1 MGYMLALQHVEETK
15 SGWRYRRR
23 WPKELAKKIESLGYA
38 KTFVKALGNNDDVVR
53 KNYDKADRDFAF
65 AVALAKSNHAA
76 QAEIREGQQTAIQLY
91 EEVKERIR
99 QMGFDPDKD
108 AFDIA
113 SPADRHELDGRGL
126 AADGILEKYIP
137 SYQQDALDSDE
148 AAEWL
153 SKVPARDLALIK
165 ALNHSVHQRPNPT
178 IEDAKREYIKHKGYE
193 APKEKSNLQRVER
206 VVGWAKEALGG
217 DFDFTMMRKQEAKDV
232 LTYLLEDLGQ
242 KSDTADR
249 YMNVLR
255 AMVTFA
261 IDEFDCDGVVNKFNK
276 VHPPKEGVAKND
288 RRSFTEEE
296 IVVITNRIE
305 SKANTQLQTIWKLM
319 EGTGCR
325 LSEIVG
331 LRTSD
336 VVLQKEIPFLRIE
349 SHDLRRLKTSS
360 SVRSVPLVGVTLEIA
375 RKAVR
380 EAGNGDML
388 LSDYTGG
395 TRDSDRASQA
405 LMKHVR
411 ALIKDKKAVVYSLRH
426 TMKDRLRL
434 AEVPKHVQD
443 EILGHS
449 HRGVGEDYGGE
460 RARLEISHRGLT
472 KALEKRATRRRGDST
487 SDQAIS

>member
-1 MGYMLALQHVEETK
+1 MGYKLALQHVEETR

-38 KTFVKALGNNDDVVR
+38 KTFVKALGNTDDVVR
-53 KNYDKADRDFAF
+53 KNYDKADKDFAF
-65 AVALAKSNHAA
+65 VVALAKSTHAA
-76 QAEIREGQQTAIQLY
+76 PVEIREGQQTALQLY
-91 EEVKERIR
+91 VEVKERIR
-99 QMGFDPDKD
+99 QLGFDPDKD
-108 AFDIA
+108 TFDIED
-113 SPADRHELDGRGL
+113 PEDLQELDGRGY
-126 AADGILEKYIP
+126 AADDVLEKYIS
-137 SYQQDALDSDE
+137 SYEQNTLDSDE
-148 AAEWL
+148 AAERL

-165 ALNHSVHQRPNPT
+165 ALNNSVQQRPIPT
-178 IEDAKREYIKHKGYE
+178 IEDAKRAYIKHKRYE
-193 APKEKSNLQRVER
+193 APEEKSNLQRVER

-217 DFDFTMMRKQEAKDV
+217 DFDFTTMRKQDAKDV
-232 LTYLLEDLGQ
+232 LRYLLDDLGQ
-242 KSDTADR
+242 KSETADR

-261 IDEFDCDGVVNKFNK
+261 IDEFDCDGVINKFNK
-276 VHPPKEGVAKND
+276 VHPSKEGVAKND

-296 IVVITNRIE
+296 VVEITNRIE
-305 SKANTQLQTIWKLM
+305 AKANTQLETIWKLM

-331 LRTSD
+331 LRASD
-336 VVLQKEIPFLRIE
+336 VILQNDIPFLRIE

-360 SVRSVPLVGVTLEIA
+360 SVRSVPLVGVTLETA
-375 RKAVR
+375 KKALR

-388 LSDYTGG
+388 LSNYTGG
-395 TRDSDRASQA
+395 ARDSDRASQA

-411 ALIKDKKAVVYSLRH
+411 AVVQDKKAVVYSLRH

-449 HRGVGEDYGGE
+449 HKGVGEDYGGE
-460 RARLEISHRGLT
+460 SARLEISHRGLT
-472 KALEKRATRRRGDST
+472 KALEKRT
-487 SDQAIS
+487 S

>member
-23 WPKELAKKIESLGYA
+23 WPKKLAKNIKELGYR
-38 KTFVKALGNNDDVVR
+38 KTFVKALGKSDEEVR
-53 KNYDKADRDFAF
+53 KNYDKAERDFDF
-65 AVALAKSNHAA
+65 VVALAKSEHTARDK
-76 QAEIREGQQTAIQLY
+76 IREGQQTAIQLH
-91 EEVKERIR
+91 EEMKERIR

-108 AFDIA
+108 SFDMD
-113 SPADRHELDGRGL
+113 SPADRYELDGRGC
-126 AADGILEKYIP
+126 AADSLLEKYIP
-137 SYQQDALDSDE
+137 WYEQGALDSDE
-148 AAEWL
+148 VAERL
-153 SKVPARDLALIK
+153 SKVPKRDLALIK
-165 ALNHSVHQRPNPT
+165 ALNESVPQRPNPT
-178 IEDAKREYIKHKGYE
+178 IEDAKRAYIKHKQYD
-193 APKEKSNLQRVER
+193 APNERSNLQRVDR
-206 VVGWAKEALGG
+206 VVGWAKQALGG
-217 DFDFTMMRKQEAKDV
+217 DFDITTMRKQDAKDV

-296 IVVITNRIE
+296 IVAITSRIE
-305 SKANTQLQTIWKLM
+305 ANANAQLEIIWKLM

-336 VVLQKEIPFLRIE
+336 VILQKDIPFLRIE
-349 SHDLRRLKTSS
+349 SHELRRLKTSS

-380 EAGNGDML
+380 EAGDGDML
-388 LSDYTGG
+388 FSNYTGG
-395 TRDSDRASQA
+395 IRDSDRASQA

-411 ALIKDKKAVVYSLRH
+411 VLVKDKKAVVYSLRH

-434 AEVPKHVQD
+434 AEVPKNVQD

-449 HRGVGEDYGGE
+449 HKGVGEDYGGE
-460 RARLEISHRGLT
+460 SARLKISHRGLV
-472 KALEKRATRRRGDST
+472 KALEMRAFR
-487 SDQAIS
+487 